1 MKATKRILVL
11 ALAAVML
18 LLCACGSSGGS
29 SAPAASSGG
38 DTAAAAPAG
47 SSDTAP
53 AADSA
58 AKASAQDYD
67 AVAAVSLDFTTMDPV
82 DTSDTLS
89 GGIQRLIM
97 DGLFGF
103 DDDMNQIPMLATKD
117 DDMNQIPML
126 ATKWEANDDAT
137 EYVLTLR
144 EGISFSDGTPW
155 NAEAA
160 KANLDKLND
169 ETRHL
174 KRTSLLSSV
183 IDTVEVTGDYEV
195 TVKLSTPFSAFIAN
209 LCHPACVMMSPKVI
223 EAGDDV
229 CASAPIGTGQYL
241 FVEWEHG
248 DHLKLQLNP
257 DWWGYEAGLVAPDAG
272 FKTIDF
278 KVVTENATRV
288 NMLMA
293 GDADFIWPVPTEAY
307 ANVEADPNLVAH
319 SEAGIVVRW
328 LYMNTQKAPLN
339 DVRVRKALALA
350 VNKEAFLQ
358 LIYNGHGS
366 VATSILGSKVT
377 GYKRNEPVAFD
388 VEQAKALLA
397 EAGYPNGFTITQY
410 YSNNTTNQKSAEF
423 MAQQFA
429 QIGVTLNLVGEESAM
444 TNDRIQNSTKPG
456 AEADVDVYLT
466 GWSPSTGDADWALR
480 PLLCSEMCPPT
491 NYNIAYFNNAE
502 YDDLVHGALAVPD
515 QAKKN
520 EMYARAQDII
530 WEEMPIIPL
539 MEQDNTWA
547 NKNIFDGILIY
558 PDGAIN
564 VRNATIK

>member
-1 MKATKRILVL
+1 MKATKKILVL

-18 LLCACGSSGGS
+18 LLCACGSSGSSGSTAATAAPSGGS
-29 SAPAASSGG
+29 SSGAAAPAAS
-38 DTAAAAPAG
+38 G
-47 SSDTAP
+47 SEP
-53 AADSA
+53 A

-103 DDDMNQIPMLATKD
+103 DDQ
-117 DDMNQIPML
+117 MNQIPML

-144 EGISFSDGTPW
+144 EGVSFSDGTPW

-160 KANLDKLND
+160 KANLDKLDDTN
-169 ETRHL
+169 RHL
-174 KRTSLLSSV
+174 KRTSLLSSI
-183 IDTVEVTGDYEV
+183 IDTVEITGDYEV
-195 TVKLSTPFSAFIAN
+195 TVKLTQPFSAFIAN

-229 CASAPIGTGQYL
+229 CAKAPVGTGQYL
-241 FVEWEHG
+241 FVEWEQG
-248 DHLKLQLNP
+248 DHLKLERNP
-257 DWWGYEAGLVAPDAG
+257 DWWGYEAGLVSPDAG
-272 FKTIDF
+272 FKSIDF

-288 NMLMA
+288 SMLQA
-293 GDADFIWPVPTEAY
+293 GDADFIWPVPTESY
-307 ANVEADPNLVAH
+307 AAVEADPNLVAH

-339 DVRVRKALALA
+339 DVRVRKALALS
-350 VNKEAFLQ
+350 VNKDAFIQ
-358 LIYNGHGS
+358 VIYNGHGS
-366 VATSILGSKVT
+366 PATSILGSSVT
-377 GYKRNEPVAFD
+377 GYKRNEPVPQD
-388 VEQAKALLA
+388 IEQAKALLA
-397 EAGYPNGFTITQY
+397 EAGYPDGFTITQY
-410 YSNNTTNQKSAEF
+410 YSNNTTNANSAQF
-423 MAQQFA
+423 MQQQFA
-429 QIGVTLNLVGEESAM
+429 AIGVKLELVGEESAM
-444 TNDRIQNSTKPG
+444 TNARIQDCEKPG

-491 NYNIAYFNNAE
+491 NYNIAYFNNAR
-502 YDDLVHGALAVPD
+502 YDELVHGALAVPD

-520 EMYARAQDII
+520 EMYAEAQDII

-539 MEQDNTWA
+539 MEQNNTWA
-547 NKNIFDGILIY
+547 NKNTFEGILIY

>member
-1 MKATKRILVL
+1 MKARKILAILLALMMLVL
-11 ALAAVML
+11 S
-18 LLCACGSSGGS
+18 ACGGSSGSSSGS
-29 SAPAASSGG
+29 SAPASSGSSSG
-38 DTAAAAPAG
+38 SAAATAAKV
-47 SSDTAP
+47 TA
-53 AADSA
+53 
-58 AKASAQDYD
+58 QEYD

-103 DDDMNQIPMLATKD
+103 D

-547 NKNIFDGILIY
+547 HKANLVDIKIY

-564 VRNATIK
+564 CRNAKVGD

>member
-67 AVAAVSLDFTTMDPV
+67 AVAAVSLDFTTM
-82 DTSDTLS
+82 TSDTLS

-103 DDDMNQIPMLATKD
+103 D

-466 GWSPSTGDADWALR
+466 GWSPSTPDRLVPLHRRRRLGAASAAVLRDVPADQLQHRLLQQRRVRRSCPRR
-480 PLLCSEMCPPT
+480 PGRSRS
-491 NYNIAYFNNAE
+491 
-502 YDDLVHGALAVPD
+502 G
-515 QAKKN
+515 Q
-520 EMYARAQDII
+520 
-530 WEEMPIIPL
+530 EE
-539 MEQDNTWA
+539 
-547 NKNIFDGILIY
+547 
-558 PDGAIN
+558 
-564 VRNATIK
+564 

>member
-1 MKATKRILVL
+1 MKARRIL
-11 ALAAVML
+11 AVML
-18 LLCACGSSGGS
+18 AAMMLILSACGGS
-29 SAPAASSGG
+29 SAPASSEGSSAPAAPASSGS
-38 DTAAAAPAG
+38 APAAPAAAV
-47 SSDTAP
+47 TA
-53 AADSA
+53 
-58 AKASAQDYD
+58 QEYD

-97 DGLFGF
+97 DGMFGF
-103 DDDMNQIPMLATKD
+103 DDDLGQIPLLATGY
-117 DDMNQIPML
+117 
-126 ATKWEANDDAT
+126 TANEDAT
-137 EYVLTLR
+137 QYVITLR
-144 EGISFSDGTPW
+144 QGVSFSDGTPW
-155 NAEAA
+155 DANAA
-160 KANLDKLND
+160 KANLDKLAD
-169 ETRHL
+169 KTRGL
-174 KRTSLLSSV
+174 KRTSLLSS
-183 IDTVEVTGDYEV
+183 IIESVEVTGDYEV
-195 TVKLSTPFSAFIAN
+195 TVNLATPFSAFIAN
-209 LCHPACVMMSPKVI
+209 LCHPACVMMSPKVL

-229 CASAPIGTGQYL
+229 CASAPVGTGQYL

-248 DHLKLQLNP
+248 DHLKLELNP
-257 DWWGYEAGLVAPDAG
+257 NWWGYEAGIVDKDAG
-272 FKTIDF
+272 FKTINF

-288 NMLMA
+288 SMLQA
-293 GDADFIWPVPTEAY
+293 GDADFIWPVPTESY
-307 ANVEADPNLVAH
+307 DNVAADPNLTAH

-358 LIYNGHGS
+358 VIYNGHGS
-366 VATSILGSKVT
+366 VATSILGSAVT
-377 GYKRNEPVAFD
+377 GYKGNDPVPFD

-410 YSNNTTNQKSAEF
+410 YSNNTTNEKSAQF
-423 MAQQFA
+423 MQQQFQ

-444 TNDRIQNSTKPG
+444 TNERIQNSTKPG

-480 PLLCSEMCPPT
+480 PLLCSEMAPPV
-491 NYNIAYFNNAE
+491 NYNIAYFNNKE
-502 YDDLVHGALAVPD
+502 YDDLVHGALSVSD

-520 EMYARAQDII
+520 EMYARAQDIV

-547 NKNIFDGILIY
+547 EKSNLVDIKIY

-564 VRNATIK
+564 VRNAKIAQ

>member
-1 MKATKRILVL
+1 MKARRIL
-11 ALAAVML
+11 AVML
-18 LLCACGSSGGS
+18 AAMMLILSACGGS
-29 SAPAASSGG
+29 SAPASSEGSSAPAAPASSGS
-38 DTAAAAPAG
+38 APAAPAAAV
-47 SSDTAP
+47 TA
-53 AADSA
+53 
-58 AKASAQDYD
+58 QEYD

-97 DGLFGF
+97 DGMFGF
-103 DDDMNQIPMLATKD
+103 DDNLGQIPLLATGY
-117 DDMNQIPML
+117 
-126 ATKWEANDDAT
+126 TANEDAT
-137 EYVLTLR
+137 QYVITLR
-144 EGISFSDGTPW
+144 QGVSFSDGTPW
-155 NAEAA
+155 DANAA
-160 KANLDKLND
+160 KANLDKLAD
-169 ETRHL
+169 KTRGL
-174 KRTSLLSSV
+174 KRTSLLSS
-183 IDTVEVTGDYEV
+183 IIESVEVTGDYEV
-195 TVKLSTPFSAFIAN
+195 TVNLATPFSAFIAN
-209 LCHPACVMMSPKVI
+209 LCHPACVMMSPKVL

-229 CASAPIGTGQYL
+229 CASAPVGTGQYL

-248 DHLKLQLNP
+248 DHLKLELNP
-257 DWWGYEAGLVAPDAG
+257 NWWGYEAGIVDKDAG
-272 FKTIDF
+272 FKTINF

-288 NMLMA
+288 SMLQA
-293 GDADFIWPVPTEAY
+293 GDADFIWPVPTESY
-307 ANVEADPNLVAH
+307 DNVAVDPNLTAH

-350 VNKEAFLQ
+350 VNKEAFVQ
-358 LIYNGHGS
+358 VIYNGHGS
-366 VATSILGSKVT
+366 VATSILGSAVT
-377 GYKRNEPVAFD
+377 GYKGNDPVPFD

-410 YSNNTTNQKSAEF
+410 YSNNTTNEKSAQF
-423 MAQQFA
+423 MQQQFQ

-444 TNDRIQNSTKPG
+444 TNERIQNSTKPG

-480 PLLCSEMCPPT
+480 PLLCSEMAPPV
-491 NYNIAYFNNAE
+491 NYNIAYFNNKE
-502 YDDLVHGALAVPD
+502 YDDLVHGALSVSD

-520 EMYARAQDII
+520 EMYARAQDIV

-547 NKNIFDGILIY
+547 EKSNLVDIKIY

-564 VRNATIK
+564 VRNAKIAQ

>member
-1 MKATKRILVL
+1 MKARKILAILLALMMLVL
-11 ALAAVML
+11 S
-18 LLCACGSSGGS
+18 ACGGSSGS
-29 SAPAASSGG
+29 SAPASSGSSAPASSGSSSG
-38 DTAAAAPAG
+38 SAAATAAKV
-47 SSDTAP
+47 TA
-53 AADSA
+53 
-58 AKASAQDYD
+58 QEYD

-103 DDDMNQIPMLATKD
+103 D

-480 PLLCSEMCPPT
+480 PLLCSEMAPPV
-491 NYNIAYFNNAE
+491 NYNIAYFNNKE
-502 YDDLVHGALAVPD
+502 YDDLVHGALSVSD

-520 EMYARAQDII
+520 EMYARAQDIV

-547 NKNIFDGILIY
+547 HKANLVDIKIY

-564 VRNATIK
+564 CRNAKVGD

>member
-103 DDDMNQIPMLATKD
+103 DDDMNQIPMLATK
-117 DDMNQIPML
+117 
-126 ATKWEANDDAT
+126 
-137 EYVLTLR
+137 LR

>member
-1 MKATKRILVL
+1 MKATKKILVL

-18 LLCACGSSGGS
+18 LLCACGSSGSSGSTAATAAPSGGS
-29 SAPAASSGG
+29 SSGAAAPAAS
-38 DTAAAAPAG
+38 G
-47 SSDTAP
+47 SEP
-53 AADSA
+53 A

-103 DDDMNQIPMLATKD
+103 DDQ
-117 DDMNQIPML
+117 MNQIPML

-144 EGISFSDGTPW
+144 EGVSFSDGTPW

-160 KANLDKLND
+160 KANLDKLDDTN
-169 ETRHL
+169 RHL
-174 KRTSLLSSV
+174 KRTSLLSSI
-183 IDTVEVTGDYEV
+183 IDTVEITGDYEV
-195 TVKLSTPFSAFIAN
+195 TVKLTQPFSAFIAN

-229 CASAPIGTGQYL
+229 CAKAPVGTGQYL
-241 FVEWEHG
+241 FVEWEQG
-248 DHLKLQLNP
+248 DHLKLERNP
-257 DWWGYEAGLVAPDAG
+257 DWWGYEAGLVSADAG

-288 NMLMA
+288 SMLQA
-293 GDADFIWPVPTEAY
+293 GDADFIWPVPTESY
-307 ANVEADPNLVAH
+307 AAVEADPNLVAH

-339 DVRVRKALALA
+339 DVRVRKALALS
-350 VNKEAFLQ
+350 VNKDAFIQ
-358 LIYNGHGS
+358 VIYNGHGS
-366 VATSILGSKVT
+366 PATSILGSSVT
-377 GYKRNEPVAFD
+377 GYKRNEPVPQD
-388 VEQAKALLA
+388 IEQAKALLA
-397 EAGYPNGFTITQY
+397 EAGYPDGFTITQY
-410 YSNNTTNQKSAEF
+410 YSNNTTNANSAQF
-423 MAQQFA
+423 MQQQFA
-429 QIGVTLNLVGEESAM
+429 AIGVKLELVGEESAM
-444 TNDRIQNSTKPG
+444 TNARIQDCEKPG
-456 AEADVDVYLT
+456 SEADVDVYLT

-491 NYNIAYFNNAE
+491 NYNIAYFNNAR
-502 YDDLVHGALAVPD
+502 YDELVHGALAVPD

-520 EMYARAQDII
+520 EMYAEAQDII

-539 MEQDNTWA
+539 MEQNNTWA
-547 NKNIFDGILIY
+547 NKNTFEGILIY

>member
-1 MKATKRILVL
+1 MKARRIL
-11 ALAAVML
+11 AVML
-18 LLCACGSSGGS
+18 AAMMLILSACGGS
-29 SAPAASSGG
+29 SAPASSEGSSAPAVPASSGS
-38 DTAAAAPAG
+38 APAAPAAAV
-47 SSDTAP
+47 TA
-53 AADSA
+53 
-58 AKASAQDYD
+58 QEYD

-97 DGLFGF
+97 DGMFGF
-103 DDDMNQIPMLATKD
+103 DDNLGQIPLLATGY
-117 DDMNQIPML
+117 
-126 ATKWEANDDAT
+126 TANEDAT
-137 EYVLTLR
+137 QYVITLR
-144 EGISFSDGTPW
+144 QGVSFSDGTPW
-155 NAEAA
+155 DANAA
-160 KANLDKLND
+160 KANLDKLAD
-169 ETRHL
+169 KTRGL
-174 KRTSLLSSV
+174 KRTSLLSS
-183 IDTVEVTGDYEV
+183 IIESVEVTGDYEV
-195 TVKLSTPFSAFIAN
+195 TVNLATPFSAFIAN

-229 CASAPIGTGQYL
+229 CASAPVGTGQYL

-248 DHLKLQLNP
+248 DHLKLELNP
-257 DWWGYEAGLVAPDAG
+257 NWWGYEAGIVDKDAG
-272 FKTIDF
+272 FKTINF

-288 NMLMA
+288 SMLQA
-293 GDADFIWPVPTEAY
+293 GDADFIWPVPTESY
-307 ANVEADPNLVAH
+307 DNVAADPNLTAH

-350 VNKEAFLQ
+350 VNKEAFVQ
-358 LIYNGHGS
+358 VIYNGHGS
-366 VATSILGSKVT
+366 VATSILGSAVT
-377 GYKRNEPVAFD
+377 GYKGNDPVPFD

-410 YSNNTTNQKSAEF
+410 YSNNTTNEKSAQF
-423 MAQQFA
+423 MQQQFQ

-444 TNDRIQNSTKPG
+444 TNERIQNSTKPG

-480 PLLCSEMCPPT
+480 PLLCSEMAPPV
-491 NYNIAYFNNAE
+491 NYNIAYFNNKE
-502 YDDLVHGALAVPD
+502 YDDLVHGALSVSD

-520 EMYARAQDII
+520 EMYARAQDIV

-547 NKNIFDGILIY
+547 EKSNLVDIKIY

-564 VRNATIK
+564 VRNAKIAQ

>member
-11 ALAAVML
+11 LLAAVML
-18 LLCACGSSGGS
+18 MLCACGSSGSSGGS
-29 SAPAASSGG
+29 AAPAAPSGDSSGSASSGG
-38 DTAAAAPAG
+38 GET
-47 SSDTAP
+47 
-53 AADSA
+53 A
-58 AKASAQDYD
+58 AKATAQEYD

-103 DDDMNQIPMLATKD
+103 DDQ
-117 DDMNQIPML
+117 MNQIPML
-126 ATKWEANDDAT
+126 ATKWEANEDAT

-144 EGISFSDGTPW
+144 EGVSFSDGTPW

-160 KANLDKLND
+160 KANLDKLDDTN
-169 ETRHL
+169 RHL
-174 KRTSLLSSV
+174 KRTSLLSSI
-183 IDTVEVTGDYEV
+183 IDTVEITGEYEV
-195 TVKLSTPFSAFIAN
+195 TVKLTQPFSAFIAN

-229 CASAPIGTGQYL
+229 CASAPVGTGQYL

-248 DHLKLQLNP
+248 DHLKLERNP
-257 DWWGYEAGLVAPDAG
+257 NWWGYEAGLVSKDAG
-272 FKTIDF
+272 FKSIDF

-288 NMLMA
+288 NMLLA
-293 GDADFIWPVPTEAY
+293 GDADFIWPVPTESY
-307 ANVEADPNLVAH
+307 STVEADSNLVAH

-350 VNKEAFLQ
+350 VNKDAFIQ
-358 LIYNGHGS
+358 IIYNGHGS
-366 VATSILGSKVT
+366 PATSILGSSVT
-377 GYKRNEPVAFD
+377 GYKRNEPVPQD
-388 VEQAKALLA
+388 IDQAKALLA
-397 EAGYPNGFTITQY
+397 EAGYPDGFTITQY

-423 MAQQFA
+423 MQQQFA
-429 QIGVTLNLVGEESAM
+429 AIGVTLNLVGEESAM
-444 TNDRIQNSTKPG
+444 TNARIQDCEKPG

-491 NYNIAYFNNAE
+491 NYNIAYFNNAR
-502 YDDLVHGALAVPD
+502 YDELVHGALSVPD

-520 EMYARAQDII
+520 EMYAEAQDII

-539 MEQDNTWA
+539 MEQNNTWA
-547 NKNIFDGILIY
+547 NKNTFDGILIY

>member
-1 MKATKRILVL
+1 MKARKILAILLALMMLVL
-11 ALAAVML
+11 S
-18 LLCACGSSGGS
+18 ACGGSSGSSSGS
-29 SAPAASSGG
+29 SAPASSGSSSG
-38 DTAAAAPAG
+38 SAAATAAKV
-47 SSDTAP
+47 TA
-53 AADSA
+53 
-58 AKASAQDYD
+58 QEYD

-103 DDDMNQIPMLATKD
+103 D

-293 GDADFIWPVPTEAY
+293 GDADFIWPVPTEA
-307 ANVEADPNLVAH
+307 NLVAH

>member
-103 DDDMNQIPMLATKD
+103 D

-491 NYNIAYFNNAE
+491 NYNIAYFANQE
-502 YDDLVHGALAVPD
+502 YDDLVHGALAEPD

-520 EMYARAQDII
+520 VMYARAQDII

-547 NKNIFDGILIY
+547 NKNTFDGILIY

>member
-1 MKATKRILVL
+1 MKTRKIL
-11 ALAAVML
+11 AVML
-18 LLCACGSSGGS
+18 AALMLILSACGGSTSSEPASTGSSAPASTGS
-29 SAPAASSGG
+29 SAPAA
-38 DTAAAAPAG
+38 AA
-47 SSDTAP
+47 TVT
-53 AADSA
+53 
-58 AKASAQDYD
+58 AQDYD

-97 DGLFGF
+97 DGMFGF
-103 DDDMNQIPMLATKD
+103 DDDLGQIPLLATGY
-117 DDMNQIPML
+117 
-126 ATKWEANDDAT
+126 TANEDAT
-137 EYVLTLR
+137 QYVITLR
-144 EGISFSDGTPW
+144 EGVSFSDGTPW
-155 NAEAA
+155 DAKAA
-160 KANLDKLND
+160 KANLDKLAD
-169 ETRHL
+169 ETRGL
-174 KRTSLLSSV
+174 KRTSLLSKIIDSV
-183 IDTVEVTGDYEV
+183 EITGDYEV
-195 TVKLSTPFSAFIAN
+195 TVNLETPFSAFIAN
-209 LCHPACVMMSPKVI
+209 LCHPACVMMSPKVL

-229 CASAPIGTGQYL
+229 CASAPVGTGQYL

-248 DHLKLQLNP
+248 DHLKLELNP
-257 DWWGYEAGLVAPDAG
+257 NWWGYEAGIVDKDAG
-272 FKTIDF
+272 FKTINF

-288 NMLMA
+288 SMLQA
-293 GDADFIWPVPTEAY
+293 GDADFIWPVPTESY
-307 ANVEADPNLVAH
+307 DNVAADPNLVAH

-339 DVRVRKALALA
+339 DVRVRKALALC
-350 VNKEAFLQ
+350 VDKEAFLNV
-358 LIYNGHGS
+358 IYNGHGS

-377 GYKRNEPVAFD
+377 GYKGNDPVPYD

-410 YSNNTTNQKSAEF
+410 YSQNTTNEKSAQF
-423 MAQQFA
+423 MQQQFA

-444 TNDRIQNSTKPG
+444 TNERIQNSTKPG

-491 NYNIAYFNNAE
+491 NYNIAYFNNKE
-502 YDDLVHGALAVPD
+502 YDDLVHGALSVSD

-520 EMYARAQDII
+520 EMYARAQDIV

-547 NKNIFDGILIY
+547 HKANLVDIKIY

-564 VRNATIK
+564 CRNAKVQ

>member
-103 DDDMNQIPMLATKD
+103 DDDMNQIPMLATK
-117 DDMNQIPML
+117 
-126 ATKWEANDDAT
+126 WEANDDAT

-229 CASAPIGTGQYL
+229 SASAPNGTGQNL

-466 GWSPSTGDADWALR
+466 GWSPPPATPTGRCVRCCAPRCARRPTTTSPTSTTPSTTILSTAPWPFPIR
-480 PLLCSEMCPPT
+480 PRRMRCTPAPRTSSGKRCPSSRSWSRTTPGPT
-491 NYNIAYFNNAE
+491 RTS
-502 YDDLVHGALAVPD
+502 LTGS
-515 QAKKN
+515 
-520 EMYARAQDII
+520 
-530 WEEMPIIPL
+530 
-539 MEQDNTWA
+539 
-547 NKNIFDGILIY
+547 
-558 PDGAIN
+558 
-564 VRNATIK
+564 

>member
-1 MKATKRILVL
+1 MKATKKILVL
-11 ALAAVML
+11 LLAAVML
-18 LLCACGSSGGS
+18 MLCACGSSGSSAGGS
-29 SAPAASSGG
+29 SEP
-38 DTAAAAPAG
+38 AAPA
-47 SSDTAP
+47 
-53 AADSA
+53 
-58 AKASAQDYD
+58 KATAQDYD

-103 DDDMNQIPMLATKD
+103 DDDMG
-117 DDMNQIPML
+117 QIPML
-126 ATKWEANDDAT
+126 ATKWEANEDAT

-144 EGISFSDGTPW
+144 EGVFFSDGTPW

-183 IDTVEVTGDYEV
+183 IDTVEVTGEYEV
-195 TVKLSTPFSAFIAN
+195 KVTLTEPFSAFIAN

-229 CASAPIGTGQYL
+229 CASAPVGTGQYL

-248 DHLKLQLNP
+248 DHLKLELNP
-257 DWWGYEAGLVAPDAG
+257 NWWGYEAGLVSPDAG

-278 KVVTENATRV
+278 KVVTENSTRV
-288 NMLMA
+288 NMLMS
-293 GDADFIWPVPTEAY
+293 GDADFIWPVPTESY
-307 ANVEADPNLVAH
+307 DNVANDPNLVAH

-339 DVRVRKALALA
+339 DVRVRKALAMA

-358 LIYNGHGS
+358 VIYNGHGS
-366 VATSILGSKVT
+366 LATSILGSKVT
-377 GYKRNEPVAFD
+377 GYKANDPVPFD
-388 VEQAKALLA
+388 VEAAKALLA
-397 EAGYPNGFTITQY
+397 EAGYPDGFSIIQY

-423 MAQQFA
+423 MKQQFA
-429 QIGVTLNLVGEESAM
+429 QIGVDLVLVGEESAM
-444 TNDRIQNSTKPG
+444 TNERIQNSTKPG

-491 NYNIAYFNNAE
+491 NYNIAYFANQE
-502 YDDLVHGALAVPD
+502 YDDLVHGALAEPD

-520 EMYARAQDII
+520 VMYARAQDII

-547 NKNIFDGILIY
+547 NKNTFDGILIY

>member
-1 MKATKRILVL
+1 MKARRILTVM
-11 ALAAVML
+11 LAAMML
-18 LLCACGSSGGS
+18 ILSACGGS
-29 SAPAASSGG
+29 SAPASSEGSSAPAAPASSGS
-38 DTAAAAPAG
+38 APAAPAAAV
-47 SSDTAP
+47 TA
-53 AADSA
+53 
-58 AKASAQDYD
+58 QEYD

-103 DDDMNQIPMLATKD
+103 DDNLGQIPLLATGY
-117 DDMNQIPML
+117 
-126 ATKWEANDDAT
+126 TANEDAT
-137 EYVLTLR
+137 QYVITLR
-144 EGISFSDGTPW
+144 QGVSFSDGTPW
-155 NAEAA
+155 DANAA
-160 KANLDKLND
+160 KANLDKLAD
-169 ETRHL
+169 KTRGL
-174 KRTSLLSSV
+174 KRTSLLSS
-183 IDTVEVTGDYEV
+183 IIESVEVTGDYEV
-195 TVKLSTPFSAFIAN
+195 TVNLATPFSAFIAN

-229 CASAPIGTGQYL
+229 CASAPVGTGQYL

-248 DHLKLQLNP
+248 DHLKLELNP
-257 DWWGYEAGLVAPDAG
+257 NWWGYEAGIVDKDAG
-272 FKTIDF
+272 FKTINF

-288 NMLMA
+288 SMLQA
-293 GDADFIWPVPTEAY
+293 GDADFIWPVPTESY
-307 ANVEADPNLVAH
+307 DNVAADPNLTAH

-350 VNKEAFLQ
+350 VNKEAFVQ
-358 LIYNGHGS
+358 VIYNGHGS
-366 VATSILGSKVT
+366 VATSILGSAVT
-377 GYKRNEPVAFD
+377 GYKGNDPVPFD

-410 YSNNTTNQKSAEF
+410 YSNNTTNEKSAQF
-423 MAQQFA
+423 MQQQFQ

-444 TNDRIQNSTKPG
+444 TNERIQNSTKPG

-480 PLLCSEMCPPT
+480 PLLCSEMAPPV
-491 NYNIAYFNNAE
+491 NYNIAYFNNKE
-502 YDDLVHGALAVPD
+502 YDDLVHGALSVSD

-520 EMYARAQDII
+520 EMYARAQDIV

-547 NKNIFDGILIY
+547 EKSNLVDIKIY

-564 VRNATIK
+564 VRNAKIAQ

>member
-1 MKATKRILVL
+1 MKARRIL
-11 ALAAVML
+11 AVML
-18 LLCACGSSGGS
+18 AAMMLILSACGGS
-29 SAPAASSGG
+29 SAPASSEGSSAPAAPASSGS
-38 DTAAAAPAG
+38 APAAPAAAV
-47 SSDTAP
+47 TA
-53 AADSA
+53 
-58 AKASAQDYD
+58 QEYD

-97 DGLFGF
+97 DGMFGF
-103 DDDMNQIPMLATKD
+103 DDNLGQIPLLATGY
-117 DDMNQIPML
+117 
-126 ATKWEANDDAT
+126 TANEDAT
-137 EYVLTLR
+137 QYVITLR
-144 EGISFSDGTPW
+144 QGVSFSDGTPW
-155 NAEAA
+155 DANAA
-160 KANLDKLND
+160 KANLDKLAD
-169 ETRHL
+169 KTRGL
-174 KRTSLLSSV
+174 KRTSLLSS
-183 IDTVEVTGDYEV
+183 IIESVEVTGDYEV
-195 TVKLSTPFSAFIAN
+195 TVNLATPFSAFIAN

-229 CASAPIGTGQYL
+229 CASAPVGTGQYL

-248 DHLKLQLNP
+248 DHLKLELNP
-257 DWWGYEAGLVAPDAG
+257 NWWGYEAGIVDKDAG
-272 FKTIDF
+272 FKTINF

-288 NMLMA
+288 SMLQA
-293 GDADFIWPVPTEAY
+293 GDADFIWPVPTESY
-307 ANVEADPNLVAH
+307 DNVAADPNLTAH

-350 VNKEAFLQ
+350 VNKEAFVQ
-358 LIYNGHGS
+358 VIYNGHGS
-366 VATSILGSKVT
+366 VATSILGSAVT
-377 GYKRNEPVAFD
+377 GYKGNDPVPFD

-410 YSNNTTNQKSAEF
+410 YSNNTTNEKSAQF
-423 MAQQFA
+423 MQQQFQ

-444 TNDRIQNSTKPG
+444 TNERIQNSTKPG

-480 PLLCSEMCPPT
+480 PLLCSEMAPPV
-491 NYNIAYFNNAE
+491 NYNIAYFNNKE
-502 YDDLVHGALAVPD
+502 YDDLVHGALSVSD

-520 EMYARAQDII
+520 EMYARAQDIV

-547 NKNIFDGILIY
+547 EKSNLVDIKIY

-564 VRNATIK
+564 VRNAKIAQ